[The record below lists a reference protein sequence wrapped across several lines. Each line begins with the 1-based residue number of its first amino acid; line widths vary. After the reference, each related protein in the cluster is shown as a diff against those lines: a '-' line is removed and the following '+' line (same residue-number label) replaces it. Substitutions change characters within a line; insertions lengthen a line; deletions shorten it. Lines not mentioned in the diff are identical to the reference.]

1 MSRTEMARRSASA
14 QTEEPRQRLRAE
26 TESLR
31 ELMERVEMLTT
42 SVSLIQARF
51 DASMEE
57 TEATHRRGVAEA
69 LKHLRQAS
77 TAVEAQIS
85 PPVRRVEAAAARIE
99 EAMRSTPGLTTRP
112 WWALPLAVGIGV
124 VIGAITLIGSLIWL
138 RPALEMMV
146 SLHNAIHA
154 R

>member
-14 QTEEPRQRLRAE
+14 QTEGPRQRMQAE
-26 TESLR
+26 SESLC
-31 ELMERVEMLTT
+31 ELMAQVEMLTT

-99 EAMRSTPGLTTRP
+99 EAMRSTPGLRPRP
-112 WWALPLAVGIGV
+112 WWGLPLAVGIGV
-124 VIGAITLIGSLIWL
+124 AIGAIMLTGFLIWH
-138 RPALEMMV
+138 RPALETMV
-146 SLHNAIHA
+146 SLHNAMHA
-154 R
+154 P